1 MPFGKEYLPKAIKV
15 EWVKSDEEGRTAQ
28 IKENELLVRL
38 DPAESQERNI
48 VLLANALVKQTSL
61 VGIRYILE
69 EPLEISIDLNLVK
82 NLLSEIGDKRILD
95 WYLRK

>member
-1 MPFGKEYLPKAIKV
+1 MILVAE
-15 EWVKSDEEGRTAQ
+15 ST
-28 IKENELLVRL
+28 LLVVICLL
-38 DPAESQERNI
+38 DPAELQEKSI
-48 VLLANALVKQTSL
+48 VLLANPLVKQTSL